1 MAMAIVRVNRFT
13 DGRGV
18 LTGIFSLT
26 FSGSYTT
33 GGEAC
38 DLRPLIGWVSGRDPF
53 ETAFVQA
60 AGGGWKLTYNPAL
73 RTVQVWIEQA
83 VATNTPLGEH
93 TAAAY
98 GAGLTGDV
106 SIRLVAKFSK
116 SSGGQLF

>member
-1 MAMAIVRVNRFT
+1 MAMAIARVNRFT
-13 DGRGV
+13 DGRAT

-38 DLRPLIGWVSGRDPF
+38 DLRPLIGWVTGRDPYSVYF
-53 ETAFVQA
+53 EQDGS
-60 AGGGWKLTYNPAL
+60 GGYKLSYNHTN
-73 RTVQVWIEQA
+73 RTVQVFIEQTI
-83 VATNTPLGEH
+83 ATNTPLGEH

-98 GAGLTGDV
+98 GAGITGDTT
-106 SIRLVAKFSK
+106 IRLIANFSK